1 MNILQISIQA
11 PGYNSGGTL
20 GILQFS
26 YALTRKNCVTYIGPK
41 IDNTDVE
48 SWFKDTIYMSRKLT
62 LIEKVKSLMHLQVDK
77 YYILWNKLDIDFNK
91 YDLIYIDFTRWDF
104 VVKRIRK
111 SGYNGK
117 IIVRAHNV
125 EKDYLQVEYKSEKTL
140 PSFIRSALAASR
152 EKYMIDEADIVLAIT
167 PEDKKRLIELYGT
180 SEGKI
185 YVCPVG
191 VNSAKKRRKYNI
203 NKEKKL
209 NCLITGSLWFGPNAE
224 GTIWI
229 LNEVFP
235 RVADICRLTIAGANP
250 NDEIRDAC
258 KKKNA
263 VLVES
268 PESMKPYFETADM
281 VLVPIF
287 EGGGMKVKIAEAM
300 SYNLPVITTSHGK
313 IGYKIVNHINGFI
326 FDTPDGFAS
335 GIREFYLMNQEE
347 RKQFLDEEWKLYEQN
362 YSLEAICE
370 VLQKV
375 IER

>member
-26 YALTRKNCVTYIGPK
+26 YALTRKNSVTYIGPK
-41 IDNTDVE
+41 IENTAVE
-48 SWFKDTIYMSRKLT
+48 SWFKNTIYMSRKLT
-62 LIEKVKSLMHLQVDK
+62 PIEKVKSLMHLQVDK
-77 YYILWNKLDIDFNK
+77 YYILWNKIDIDFNE
-91 YDLIYIDFTRWDF
+91 YDLIYIDFTRWDY

-111 SGYNGK
+111 FGYKGK

-140 PSFIRSALAASR
+140 SSFIRSVLATSR
-152 EKYMIDEADIVLAIT
+152 EKYMIDESDIILAIT
-167 PEDKKRLIELYGT
+167 PEDKKRLIELYGIP
-180 SEGKI
+180 EKKI

-191 VNSAKKRRKYNI
+191 VNSAKDRRKRDT
-203 NKEKKL
+203 NKGKKL

-224 GTIWI
+224 GTLWV

-235 RVADICRLTIAGANP
+235 KVADICTLTIAGAKP
-250 NDEIRDAC
+250 NDEIRNAC

-263 VLVES
+263 ILVES
-268 PESMKPYFETADM
+268 PESMKPYFESADM

-287 EGGGMKVKIAEAM
+287 GGGGMKVKIAEAM
-300 SYNLPVITTSHGK
+300 SYNLPVVTTSHGK
-313 IGYKIVNHINGFI
+313 IGYTITDHKNGFI
-326 FDTPDGFAS
+326 SDTPEGFAS
-335 GIREFYLMNQEE
+335 GIREFYFMNPEE
-347 RKQFLDEEWKLYEQN
+347 KVRFLDEEWKLYEQN

-370 VLQKV
+370 VLQN
-375 IER
+375 IIGA

>member
-26 YALTRKNCVTYIGPK
+26 YALTRKNSVTYIGPK
-41 IDNTDVE
+41 IENTDVE

-62 LIEKVKSLMHLQVDK
+62 FIEKVKSLMHLQVDK
-77 YYILWNKLDIDFNK
+77 YYILWNKLDIDFNE

-111 SGYNGK
+111 SGYKGK

-140 PSFIRSALAASR
+140 PSFIRLALAASR

-191 VNSAKKRRKYNI
+191 VNSAKNRRENI
-203 NKEKKL
+203 INRETKL

-224 GTIWI
+224 GTLWI
-229 LNEVFP
+229 LNEVLP
-235 RVADICRLTIAGANP
+235 KVTDICRLTIAGANP
-250 NDEIRDAC
+250 NDEIRDVC

-281 VLVPIF
+281 VLVSIF

-300 SYNLPVITTSHGK
+300 SYNLPVVTTSHGK
-313 IGYKIVNHINGFI
+313 IGYKIVNHKNGFI
-326 FDTPDGFAS
+326 SDTPDGFAS